1 VWWHL
6 DKNSVN
12 IVDVG
17 CGEGIPAKFLRRHR
31 HAFMLGLDIF
41 LPSILT
47 ARKNGCHD
55 QYIQADVRYLPIAE
69 KSFDVVMSMEVLEHL
84 DRQEGLDFLQALE
97 RIARRQVIVT
107 TPGGKHEQN
116 TLDQNPHQLHKYIWE
131 SLNIGHY
138 RRSHRALSLNRAD
151 HDRFSVRTTTTLA
164 RLLAT
169 DVCLVN
175 LDLTRKFARRFLALC
190 QGIITKNLIF
200 RLKCRFSLTF
210 P

>member
-1 VWWHL
+1 MLNEIWHRFYIFEQRIRPYIPFTALNTVWWHL

-107 TPGGKHEQN
+107 TPEANMNKIRWIKTHIN
-116 TLDQNPHQLHKYIWE
+116 YINISG
-131 SLNIGHY
+131 SLLTSG
-138 RRSHRALSLNRAD
+138 
-151 HDRFSVRTTTTLA
+151 TTAVVTEP
-164 RLLAT
+164 
-169 DVCLVN
+169 CL
-175 LDLTRKFARRFLALC
+175 
-190 QGIITKNLIF
+190 
-200 RLKCRFSLTF
+200 
-210 P
+210 